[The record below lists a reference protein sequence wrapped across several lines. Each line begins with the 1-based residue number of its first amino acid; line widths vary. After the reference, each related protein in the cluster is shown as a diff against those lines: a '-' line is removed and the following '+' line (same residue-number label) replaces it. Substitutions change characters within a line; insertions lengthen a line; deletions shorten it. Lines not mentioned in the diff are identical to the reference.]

1 MSFKYFKN
9 SVSQPGQKQS
19 VSRPLSTKMA
29 EWAAIYAS
37 LPSKNVQ
44 PVDEYAGARHH
55 PRHLRLPRP
64 NRPEISSICVEIES
78 EASTSEDEE
87 FGNHGNVSGGTSF
100 RSRGGPTP
108 GYANNTYLKPPPSI
122 RQQNQRHYVQQR
134 HQQATYS
141 TNHFQAT
148 HTERHPNQPN
158 RHRSPSL
165 PPIYR
170 TPNPSPAELPVRSA
184 SSAKP
189 RKHRPTPLELV
200 PRFQGSQLEDKV
212 AVPSPYSPGILSLYS
227 PEPTLS
233 PQSRTRSLPIYTFRA
248 CDLPSPST
256 GVISIPSP
264 LLENDRSPQS
274 STTSF
279 SSIFSPGISP
289 GSIDSGRTSLSPNE
303 MASKHRFRHY
313 I

>member
-1 MSFKYFKN
+1 VF
-9 SVSQPGQKQS
+9 V
-19 VSRPLSTKMA
+19 TKMA

-37 LPSKNVQ
+37 LPSKNL
-44 PVDEYAGARHH
+44 PPMEEFPKTRHDSGN
-55 PRHLRLPRP
+55 LRLPRA
-64 NRPEISSICVEIES
+64 NRPEISSICVEVES
-78 EASTSEDEE
+78 EASTSDDEDS
-87 FGNHGNVSGGTSF
+87 FDTNQGDRYGGT
-100 RSRGGPTP
+100 RIQRRAVERPN
-108 GYANNTYLKPPPSI
+108 YLNNAYLKPPQPIQHRSQSP
-122 RQQNQRHYVQQR
+122 RNYGQQKQER
-134 HQQATYS
+134 ATYAP
-141 TNHFQAT
+141 NHYQNT
-148 HTERHPNQPN
+148 HTEHYTS

-170 TPNPSPAELPVRSA
+170 APYPCPAELPARSA

-189 RKHRPTPLELV
+189 RKHRPTPLDLG
-200 PRFQGSQLEDKV
+200 PRFQGSYVNDKSAV
-212 AVPSPYSPGILSLYS
+212 ASPYSPGILALYS
-227 PEPTLS
+227 PGPTIEPTLS

-256 GVISIPSP
+256 GGISIPSP

-289 GSIDSGRTSLSPNE
+289 GSVDSGRTSLSPNE
-303 MASKHRFRHY
+303 MATHHRVRYY